1 MSWCIQ
7 GLKDVSRF
15 TLISTT
21 KTLGSDTQINCLMS
35 AQENIILNTKES
47 TSDFSGMRQHQGTA
61 HLDYFANR
69 LHVHPVDRS
78 NSKGRKMHEIWSRS
92 TNMSTGHEKEIIKI
106 SGLLLQQMFLHK
118 CASRESFNSAGGDGF
133 QSNRW
138 SNLGAGSR
146 NTPRCRISNCSCTRN
161 TGDEAALRSDWTR
174 SASPDNKRLDQECP
188 YFSFT
193 IM

>member
-1 MSWCIQ
+1 
-7 GLKDVSRF
+7 
-15 TLISTT
+15 
-21 KTLGSDTQINCLMS
+21 MS

-47 TSDFSGMRQHQGTA
+47 TSDFNHQGTA

-92 TNMSTGHEKEIIKI
+92 TNGHEKEIIKI

-118 CASRESFNSAGGDGF
+118 CASRESFNSAGGDDF

-146 NTPRCRISNCSCTRN
+146 NAPAVESATVPVREIRAMRQLCARIGPGVHRQTTSVWTRNVRIS
-161 TGDEAALRSDWTR
+161 ALRSCDLPDKQKK
-174 SASPDNKRLDQECP
+174 SPIGFDSMHGDVWKAARAFEGE
-188 YFSFT
+188 
-193 IM
+193 